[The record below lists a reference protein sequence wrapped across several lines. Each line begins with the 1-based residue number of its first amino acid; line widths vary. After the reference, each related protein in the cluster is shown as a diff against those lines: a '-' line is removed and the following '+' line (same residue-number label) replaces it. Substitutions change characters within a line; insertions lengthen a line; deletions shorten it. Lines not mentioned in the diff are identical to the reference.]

1 MSFWN
6 KMKDFFDKYG
16 GRNGVNSAK
25 NYNENSYGN
34 LTSTPSGVQ
43 YGTYQYHD
51 LNASLKRRA
60 SQGRGKDSTR
70 SYRDYDVTGNT
81 YDDFLNYG
89 SNRGGGREFYRDRE
103 KTMGEF
109 MDKRYRDNRN
119 NMPQQSRERGGTES
133 AFTGTPHYVQNRE
146 RGTTGTQLKGT
157 TPYGNGKL
165 QTARGNLVYDANYN
179 AADNTFRGTNSNF
192 GEGHYSTP
200 SGNVIFHANY
210 EAADRNF
217 DHKPHALKKDKSL
230 YQTPF
235 YGNLVYNANYKN
247 GDTKYEQK
255 RQDRPSELDPRKVK
269 FWETPEY
276 GNKVYFANYDFVDA
290 EMDPKRMLDPKSK
303 ETQKREVILESANK
317 YDSSGNGTGIGR
329 TYTNHIYPWAKY
341 APKDI
346 TSTPDEKLPYY
357 QRKSGPAGSDSEM
370 NSRPE
375 DVRKEWEKIHKAQ
388 KGPGF
393 VNYDIDMILEA
404 NGITPDR
411 IKNKILNARRINI
424 NRSPSFSEIINFG
437 KQYIFFSKPDL
448 NIFSDNSG
456 TINPSIKQNLPDL
469 YMKIIRNPIVAQ
481 SLQSSFGG
489 PNRGHGGG
497 IITQLTNLCN
507 ECQWQQMGLSKKDG
521 PKNMKGQGMS
531 YGGDFFEASDQ
542 TEMDISFLDNRD
554 RDIEIMMEIWTEYIE
569 GVNNGAITK
578 KALYI
583 ANNTVD
589 YAINIWVLTLDES
602 YNVISW
608 GMAGACYPLT
618 VNTDILNYSAIPKT
632 ASELTGPFSYK
643 FHVSYFHKPN
653 MHRTIEM
660 LNYSTGFGKTISP
673 HLSNTKASYQ
683 YMQTQVGNYW
693 IHSGFIPY
701 HTTLFEGYEFH
712 FNIEDKYAEMV
723 GVHISYPSSG
733 DVQYSLAFASRDVG
747 PARKPGDFGTNEYSF
762 YRYDEEIQKNYDNWE
777 KWAEQHPDYYRNLQ
791 NKSFTGIPLWNQ
803 ERFNPDYQA
812 WLISHKGKTWNE
824 RFNRGYDSSS
834 NRYGAFTGSGSNSGF
849 FSGAAGKVLNA
860 FKKWF

>member
-1 MSFWN
+1 MSFWG
-6 KMKDFFDKYG
+6 KMKGFFDKYG
-16 GRNGVNSAK
+16 GRNGVNSSK
-25 NYNENSYGN
+25 NYNDNSYGS

-51 LNASLKRRA
+51 LGASLSRRA
-60 SQGRGKDSTR
+60 SRNSINNGPESSR

-81 YDDFLNYG
+81 YSDFEHYG
-89 SNRGGGREFYRDRE
+89 SNRSGRQFSRDKE
-103 KTMGEF
+103 QTMDQF
-109 MDKRYRDNRN
+109 MYDSYKKNKGHKVR
-119 NMPQQSRERGGTES
+119 
-133 AFTGTPHYVQNRE
+133 QNRE
-146 RGTTGTQLKGT
+146 SGRNIGKDI
-157 TPYGNGKL
+157 GNG
-165 QTARGNLVYDANYN
+165 QSRVGFDNRVYNANFN
-179 AADNTFRGTNSNF
+179 AADRT
-192 GEGHYSTP
+192 
-200 SGNVIFHANY
+200 
-210 EAADRNF
+210 F
-217 DHKPHALKKDKSL
+217 DHKPHAFKKDKSL
-230 YQTPF
+230 YQTPL
-235 YGNLVYNANYKN
+235 YGNLVYNADYKN
-247 GDTKYEQK
+247 GDTKYKQT
-255 RQDRPSELDPRKVK
+255 RQDRPDPDPRSTQYYK
-269 FWETPEY
+269 TPEY
-276 GNKVYFANYDFVDA
+276 GNNVYYANYDFVDA
-290 EMDPKRMLDPKSK
+290 AMDPKRMLDKNAK
-303 ETQKREVILESANK
+303 VTQKREVVLGSATSN
-317 YDSSGNGTGIGR
+317 DSSSREVGVGR

-346 TSTPDEKLPYY
+346 TTTSRESLPYY
-357 QRKSGPAGSDSEM
+357 QKKSGPAGSGNEM
-370 NSRPE
+370 DSRPK
-375 DVRKEWEKIHKAQ
+375 DVREEWEKVHKAQ
-388 KGPGF
+388 KGNSF
-393 VNYDIDMILEA
+393 VNFDMEMILEA
-404 NGITPDR
+404 NGITTDR
-411 IKNKILNARRINI
+411 LKNKILNARRINI
-424 NRSPSFSEIINFG
+424 NRSPSFSEFINFG

-448 NIFSDNSG
+448 NLYVDNSG

-489 PNRGHGGG
+489 PNRGEGGG

-507 ECQWQQMGLSKKDG
+507 EAPWQQMGLSKKDG
-521 PKNMKGQGMS
+521 PKNIKGQGMS

-542 TEMDISFLDNRD
+542 SEMDISFLDNRD
-554 RDIEIMMEIWTEYIE
+554 RDVEIMMEIWTEYIE

-602 YNVISW
+602 YNVVSW

-618 VNTDILNYSAIPKT
+618 VNTDILNYSALPKT
-632 ASELTGPFSYK
+632 ASELAGPFNYK

-660 LNYSTGFGKTISP
+660 LNYSTGFSKAVSP
-673 HLSNTKASYQ
+673 HMSNTKSSYQ
-683 YMQTQVGNYW
+683 YMHTQLGKYW

-701 HTTLFEGYEFH
+701 HTTLYEGYEFY

-723 GVHISYPSSG
+723 GVHMSFPSSG

-762 YRYDEEIQKNYDNWE
+762 YRYDDEISKNYTNWE
-777 KWAEQHPDYYRNLQ
+777 RWAEQHPDYYRNLQ

-834 NRYGAFTGSGSNSGF
+834 NRYGAFTGSGSNSDF
-849 FSGAAGKVLNA
+849 FSGAAGKIANA

>member
-1 MSFWN
+1 MSFFG
-6 KMKDFFDKYG
+6 KMKGFLDKYG

-25 NYNENSYGN
+25 NYNDNSYGS
-34 LTSTPSGVQ
+34 LTSTASGVQ

-51 LNASLKRRA
+51 IGASLRKRA
-60 SQGRGKDSTR
+60 SNGNSVGGKESTR
-70 SYRDYDVTGNT
+70 SYTDYDVTGNT
-81 YDDFLNYG
+81 YSDFEHYG
-89 SNRGGGREFYRDRE
+89 SNRSGRVFSRDKE
-103 KTMGEF
+103 KTMDQF
-109 MDKRYRDNRN
+109 MNDRYKATKGNVPRQDRESGRN
-119 NMPQQSRERGGTES
+119 IGQDIGGGQSRVG
-133 AFTGTPHYVQNRE
+133 
-146 RGTTGTQLKGT
+146 
-157 TPYGNGKL
+157 YGNRVNN
-165 QTARGNLVYDANYN
+165 ADFN
-179 AADNTFRGTNSNF
+179 AADKSFNHR
-192 GEGHYSTP
+192 
-200 SGNVIFHANY
+200 
-210 EAADRNF
+210 
-217 DHKPHALKKDKSL
+217 PHTVNNDKSL
-230 YQTPF
+230 YQTPM
-235 YGNLVYNANYKN
+235 YGNLVYNADYRG
-247 GDTKYEQK
+247 GDTKYTQK
-255 RQDRPSELDPRKVK
+255 RQQRPDPDPRSTK
-269 FWETPEY
+269 FYETPEY
-276 GNKVYFANYDFVDA
+276 GNKVYYANYDFVEGA
-290 EMDPKRMLDPKSK
+290 MDPKRMLDKNQNRT
-303 ETQKREVILESANK
+303 TQKREVILESANK

-329 TYTNHIYPWAKY
+329 TYTNYIYPWAKD
-341 APKDI
+341 APKDP
-346 TSTPDEKLPYY
+346 TSVSKDKLPYY
-357 QRKSGPAGSDSEM
+357 QRKSGPAGADDEM
-370 NSRPE
+370 NSRPK
-375 DVRKEWEKIHKAQ
+375 DVREEWEKIHKAQ
-388 KGPGF
+388 KGAGY
-393 VNYDIDMILEA
+393 VNYDIEMILEA
-404 NGITPDR
+404 NGITTDR
-411 IKNKILNARRINI
+411 LKNKILNARRINI
-424 NRSPSFSEIINFG
+424 NRTPSFSEIINFG

-448 NIFSDNSG
+448 NLFSDNSG

-489 PNRGHGGG
+489 PNRGEGGG
-497 IITQLTNLCN
+497 LITQLTNLCN

-521 PKNMKGQGMS
+521 PKNIKGQGMS

-542 TEMDISFLDNRD
+542 SEMDISFLDNRD
-554 RDIEIMMEIWTEYIE
+554 RDVEIMMEIWTEYIE

-660 LNYSTGFGKTISP
+660 LNYSTGFSKAISP
-673 HLSNTKASYQ
+673 HMSNTKSTYQ
-683 YMQTQVGNYW
+683 YMQTQLGNYW

-733 DVQYSLAFASRDVG
+733 DIQYSLAFASRDVG
-747 PARKPGDFGTNEYSF
+747 PVRKPGDFGTNEYSF
-762 YRYDEEIQKNYDNWE
+762 YRYDEEISKNYNNWE

-812 WLISHKGKTWNE
+812 WLISHQGRTWNE

-849 FSGAAGKVLNA
+849 FSGAAGKVANA

>member
-1 MSFWN
+1 MSIWS
-6 KMKDFFDKYG
+6 KMKGFFDKYG
-16 GRNGVNSAK
+16 GRNGVNSSK
-25 NYNENSYGN
+25 NYNDNSYGS
-34 LTSTPSGVQ
+34 LTSTTSGVQ

-51 LNASLKRRA
+51 LNASLKRRSSNSRA
-60 SQGRGKDSTR
+60 GKDSTR
-70 SYRDYDVTGNT
+70 SYWEYDVTGNT
-81 YDDFLNYG
+81 YQDFENYG
-89 SNRGGGREFYRDRE
+89 SNRGGREYSRDKE
-103 KTMGEF
+103 STMDQF
-109 MDKRYRDNRN
+109 MNSSYKHNRKH
-119 NMPQQSRERGGTES
+119 MPSQDRERGNTAS
-133 AFTGTPHYVQNRE
+133 QL
-146 RGTTGTQLKGT
+146 RGR
-157 TPYGNGKL
+157 PIGNGNVR
-165 QTARGNLVYDANYN
+165 TNGGNIVH
-179 AADNTFRGTNSNF
+179 S
-192 GEGHYSTP
+192 
-200 SGNVIFHANY
+200 ANY

-217 DHKPHALKKDKSL
+217 DHHAHPVKGHKDL
-230 YQTPF
+230 YQTPM
-235 YGNLVYNANYKN
+235 YGNIVYNADYKAA
-247 GDTKYEQK
+247 DMKYHQHK
-255 RQDRPSELDPRKVK
+255 QHKPNLDPRETK

-276 GNKVYFANYDFVDA
+276 GNKVYFANYDFVEGA
-290 EMDPKRMLDPKSK
+290 MDPKRMVNQKTNTT
-303 ETQKREVILESANK
+303 TQKREVVLESANK
-317 YDSSGNGTGIGR
+317 YDSSGKGTGIGR
-329 TYTNHIYPWAKY
+329 TYTNYIYPWAKD
-341 APKDI
+341 APKDPTT
-346 TSTPDEKLPYY
+346 TSNDKLPYY
-357 QRKSGPAGSDSEM
+357 QRKSGPAGSGDEM
-370 NSRPE
+370 NSRPK
-375 DVRKEWEKIHKAQ
+375 DVREEWEKVHKAQ

-393 VNYDIDMILEA
+393 VNYDIEMILES
-404 NGITPDR
+404 NGITTER
-411 IKNKILNARRINI
+411 LKNKILNARRINI

-448 NIFSDNSG
+448 NLFSDNSG

-489 PNRGHGGG
+489 PNRGEGGG

-521 PKNMKGQGMS
+521 PKNIKGQGMS

-542 TEMDISFLDNRD
+542 SEMDMSFLDNRD
-554 RDIEIMMEIWTEYIE
+554 RDIELMMEIWTEYIE

-618 VNTDILNYSAIPKT
+618 VNTDILNYSALPKT
-632 ASELTGPFSYK
+632 ASELSGPFSYK

-660 LNYSTGFGKTISP
+660 LNYSTGFSKAISP
-673 HLSNTKASYQ
+673 HLSNEKASYQ

-712 FNIEDKYAEMV
+712 FNIEDKYAEMA

-733 DVQYSLAFASRDVG
+733 DIQYSLAFASRDVG

-762 YRYDEEIQKNYDNWE
+762 YRYDDEIQQKYSNWE
-777 KWAEQHPDYYRNLQ
+777 RWVEQHPDYYRNLQ

-834 NRYGAFTGSGSNSGF
+834 NRYGAFTNSGSNSNF
-849 FSGAAGKVLNA
+849 FSGAAGKIFNA
-860 FKKWF
+860 FRKIF